1 MTESPA
7 TPTMP
12 RAPAGLGGRGRSLW
26 RSVVR
31 DFDLATSEL
40 EILVL
45 ASRTLDRVAALE
57 EELKGAPAVVL
68 GSQGQPRPN
77 PLAAELRAEVLLA
90 SKLVQQLGLPTDI
103 DDDGLHGSWQGLSPS
118 ERGRKAAR
126 RRWQGRGG

>member
-57 EELKGAPAVVL
+57 ED
-68 GSQGQPRPN
+68 GS
-77 PLAAELRAEVLLA
+77 
-90 SKLVQQLGLPTDI
+90 LVG
-103 DDDGLHGSWQGLSPS
+103 
-118 ERGRKAAR
+118 E
-126 RRWQGRGG
+126 